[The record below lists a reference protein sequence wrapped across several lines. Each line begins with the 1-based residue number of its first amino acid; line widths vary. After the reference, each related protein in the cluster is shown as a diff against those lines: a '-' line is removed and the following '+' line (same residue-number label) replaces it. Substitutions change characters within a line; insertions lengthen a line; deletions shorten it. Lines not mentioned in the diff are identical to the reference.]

1 MKSNL
6 LFILVIG
13 IVLQPSYAY
22 LDPGTGSM
30 LLSAL
35 IAIFASLFFGIKALY
50 YKLSTIILRIA
61 GVEVDKT
68 QHDLVIYSEGHNYWS
83 TFKPIVEELLSKNQ
97 PVFFLTSSEKDP
109 ALQLQHPLFEAKYIG
124 EGNRAF
130 VYLSFIEAKVCILTT
145 PGLDVLQLK
154 RSKGVK
160 KYVHLLHSLSSVSL
174 YKIFSFDYY
183 DTILCSGN
191 YQKEELR
198 LLEARR
204 GTEPKL
210 LLDSG
215 CPYIDTIAERKALLD
230 QAKGLG
236 TEGSSVDKVSDAP
249 LQKKRQVLIAPS
261 WGQNGLLQFLPID
274 TLRQILDK
282 EVDVVIRPHPQSMI
296 SEKALIE
303 NLQENLQQYP
313 NLRWDFATDNFESLS
328 TSDLLISDFSGIN
341 FDFALVF
348 ERPIIT
354 VRTESH
360 FDGVEHFDLADR
372 PIWENEVIAKMGL
385 RITKEQFG
393 ELPTLIDTVMEDAR
407 YIENIQNLKR
417 DEFYNFGCSKSVI
430 VTQIQNLLVKDAT
443 QVTPQ
448 VTAQVTTEGT
458 THA

>member
-6 LFILVIG
+6 LFLLFVG
-13 IVLQPSYAY
+13 IVLQPSFAY

-50 YKLSTIILRIA
+50 YKLSTIVLRIA

-68 QHDLVIYSEGHNYWS
+68 KHDLVIYSEGHNYWS
-83 TFKPIVEELLSKNQ
+83 TFQPIVETLLAANQ
-97 PVFFLTSSEKDP
+97 KIVFLTSSEKDP
-109 ALQLQHPLFEAKYIG
+109 ALELQHPLFDAKYIG

-154 RSKGVK
+154 RSKGVE

-183 DTILCSGN
+183 DAILCSGN

-204 GTEPKL
+204 GTAPKL

-215 CPYIDTIAERKALLD
+215 CPYIDTIAERKALVD
-230 QAKGLG
+230 QTMDLG
-236 TEGSSVDKVSDAP
+236 ISGNSLQNENTDSDRGNP
-249 LQKKRQVLIAPS
+249 RKKRQILIAPS
-261 WGQNGLLQFLPID
+261 WGQNGLLQFLPIE
-274 TLRQILDK
+274 TLRDILDK

-296 SEKALIE
+296 SEKELIE
-303 NLQENLQQYP
+303 GLQTQLQQYS

-354 VRTESH
+354 VRTESN

-372 PIWENEVIAKMGL
+372 PVWENEVIAKMGL
-385 RITKEQFG
+385 RITKEQFS
-393 ELPTLIDTVMEDAR
+393 ELPALIDSVIEDAS
-407 YIENIQNLKR
+407 YIENIQQLKKE
-417 DEFYNFGCSKSVI
+417 EFYNFGGSKSI
-430 VTQIQNLLVKDAT
+430 IAKQIQNMLVRE
-443 QVTPQ
+443 
-448 VTAQVTTEGT
+448 TAN
-458 THA
+458 AR

>member
-6 LFILVIG
+6 LCLLFIG
-13 IVLQPSYAY
+13 IVLQPSFAY

-50 YKLSTIILRIA
+50 YKLSTIVLRIA

-68 QHDLVIYSEGHNYWS
+68 EHDLVIYSEGHNYWS
-83 TFKPIVEELLSKNQ
+83 TFKPIVEELLAANQ
-97 PVFFLTSSEKDP
+97 KIVFLTSSEKDP
-109 ALQLQHPLFEAKYIG
+109 ALALKHPLFEAKYIG

-154 RSKGVK
+154 RSKGVE

-183 DTILCSGN
+183 DVILCSGN

-204 GTEPKL
+204 GTDPKL

-215 CPYIDTIAERKALLD
+215 CPYIDTIAERKALVD
-230 QAKGLG
+230 QAANLG
-236 TEGSSVDKVSDAP
+236 IEGSSLQNGDIDSDIGNP
-249 LQKKRQVLIAPS
+249 GKRRQILIAPS
-261 WGQNGLLQFLPID
+261 WGQNGLLQFLPIE
-274 TLRQILDK
+274 TLKEILNKD
-282 EVDVVIRPHPQSMI
+282 VDVIIRPHPQSMI
-296 SEKALIE
+296 SEKTLIE
-303 NLQENLQQYP
+303 NLQTELKAYA
-313 NLRWDFATDNFESLS
+313 NLRWDFSTDNFDSLS

-354 VRTESH
+354 VRTESN

-372 PIWENEVIAKMGL
+372 PVWENEVIAKMGL
-385 RITKEQFG
+385 RITKDEFAK
-393 ELPTLIDTVMEDAR
+393 LPELIDVVMEDQR
-407 YIENIQNLKR
+407 YIDNIQRLKKE
-417 DEFYNFGCSKSVI
+417 EFYNFGDSKSI
-430 VTQIQNLLVKDAT
+430 IAAQIQGLLVKDA
-443 QVTPQ
+443 
-448 VTAQVTTEGT
+448 AN
-458 THA
+458 A